1 MADLKTQIEV
11 GIDGSSAVSGAN
23 QIKKSIVDLGDAAA
37 AAGRK
42 GGDSFELLAGSAQ
55 EAATKANAA
64 TRRLI
69 ADAQRSFALLQA
81 GGAPGPRNTG
91 EFLETRAAQIGAD
104 RDTIRQYAQA
114 LDDVAFAQKRA
125 AYESAGF
132 NKTFDYTAR
141 TAKQTTAAL
150 RQVPSQLTDIFVS
163 LQGGQAPLTV
173 LLQQGGQLK
182 DIFGG
187 IGPAARALAGYL
199 TSLINPFTL
208 AAAAAAA
215 LAFAYKKGSEEADEY
230 AKALILTGNAAGTT
244 VGQLTSM
251 AEAIDGVV
259 GTQAEAAEAVAQFSA
274 SGKIAAG
281 NIEDFSRAAIKLE
294 RTTGQAISKTVEQFA
309 SLLDEPTKAAIKLN
323 ETTNFL
329 TLSIYKQIKA
339 LEDQGRATEAAAL
352 AQRTYASEVE
362 SRSDQIVGRL
372 GYIERAWLAIKD
384 ATKEAGDALLNVG
397 RPETLQAQL
406 ARTEKLIEAAQKGQ
420 SFQITASGALGFGT
434 QQVDIEAEKA
444 RAEIL
449 RENIKFENQAAEAQG
464 RARREVKERI
474 AAEDVLK
481 RNAIDKVDLLKK
493 ELALIETLRSKGTIT
508 SKEAADAIAGAKER
522 FKLPAG
528 ARGPRDPQRGID
540 RSDLQFDLSQI
551 KSEQDRLIAIYSD
564 AEKILEALRSGG
576 LMNERDYYEAKRQF
590 IELESAAKEDAFR
603 KEIARLQEEGGVI
616 AARKARDESERAQQ
630 QRDQIDNA
638 RAVAKAQADLSLL
651 RARTSAQETE
661 LTLKQTLAN
670 RQLEQSYASATR
682 AAQEFLDTQNTQQ
695 ARLLAGLGQGQQDRN
710 RLAGINQI
718 EDRFLQ
724 QRQELENQ
732 RILRGADMTE
742 AEYQKRLAIINEFQ
756 QKSLA
761 SFNAYY
767 DRLIEL
773 QSSAAIGANEAINN
787 YIENAQNVAATTD
800 QFVSSTLDGLEDSLT
815 KFLTTGKSG
824 FKEFANAIVA
834 DITRI
839 IVKQQIA
846 NALASQMGNFNSS
859 SGFGSFLSALLG
871 SGASKSMSSGA
882 FGIGI
887 SGAAMG
893 GEVSRGQIIEVN
905 ETNGPGELFNVGD
918 RQYLLA
924 SQAGSIRP
932 QKASSSTNREAMN
945 VIMNFTLSAPA
956 DRRTQSQ
963 VAVAAGRGLQSAMAR
978 YT

>member
-11 GIDGSSAVSGAN
+11 GIDGSAAVSGAN

-69 ADAQRSFALLQA
+69 SDAQRSFALLQA

-91 EFLETRAAQIGAD
+91 AFLETRAAQIGAD

-208 AAAAAAA
+208 AAGAAAA
-215 LAFAYKKGSEEADEY
+215 LALAYNQGSKEADAY
-230 AKALILTGNAAGTT
+230 AKALILSGNAAGAT

-309 SLLDEPTKAAIKLN
+309 SLRDAPTKAAIKLN
-323 ETTNFL
+323 ETPNFL

-434 QQVDIEAEKA
+434 QQVDVEAENA

-493 ELALIETLRSKGTIT
+493 ELALIETLRAKGTIT
-508 SKEAADAIAGAKER
+508 NKEAADAIAGAKER

-528 ARGPRDPQRGID
+528 ARDPQRGID

-564 AEKILEALRSGG
+564 AEKIIEALRSGG

-616 AARKARDESERAQQ
+616 AARKARDQSERAQQ

-695 ARLLAGLGQGQQDRN
+695 AGVLAGLGQGQQDRN

-800 QFVSSTLDGLEDSLT
+800 QFDSSTLDGREDSLT
-815 KFLTTGKSG
+815 KCLTTGKSG
-824 FKEFANAIVA
+824 FTEFANAIVA